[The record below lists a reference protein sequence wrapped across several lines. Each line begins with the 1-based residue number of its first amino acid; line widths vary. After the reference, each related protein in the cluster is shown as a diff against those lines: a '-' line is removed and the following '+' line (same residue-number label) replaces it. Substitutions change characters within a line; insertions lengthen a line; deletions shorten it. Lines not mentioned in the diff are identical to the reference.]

1 MELSVPLAENWIYK
15 HAMLYYCTNMIC
27 HGISLTGLFYKHTLS
42 IITLGTMKGLDENKL
57 NALPDATYPIQRQPS
72 TKVDATQAAS

>member
-1 MELSVPLAENWIYK
+1 MHISDPLVLQT
-15 HAMLYYCTNMIC
+15 H
-27 HGISLTGLFYKHTLS
+27 LS

-57 NALPDATYPIQRQPS
+57 DASPLPDATYPIQRQPS